1 MEDKNRNREQWQ
13 KIKEKPETS
22 MVAMIP
28 TISIIILNV
37 SIIRG
42 IISEDL
48 MHSMVTIVNNTVLHI
63 GKLLRVDLQSS
74 QHKKKIL

>member
-48 MHSMVTIVNNTVLHI
+48 MYSMVTIVNNTALFT
-63 GKLLRVDLQSS
+63 
-74 QHKKKIL
+74 